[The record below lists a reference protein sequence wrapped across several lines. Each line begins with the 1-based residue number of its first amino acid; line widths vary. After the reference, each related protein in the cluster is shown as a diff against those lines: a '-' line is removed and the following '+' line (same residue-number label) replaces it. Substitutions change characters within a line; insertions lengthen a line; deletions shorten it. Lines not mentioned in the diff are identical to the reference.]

1 MCMKVFYFHDV
12 TNSKNNLLYH
22 STFSGMKIFTLYK
35 NVTIFIYKQISFIY
49 NIDTK
54 PQRKRI

>member
-1 MCMKVFYFHDV
+1 MCMKVLNSHNV

-49 NIDTK
+49 NINTNS
-54 PQRKRI
+54 QRKRI